1 MKKIIGLPQKRP
13 SLRQASAAPA
23 TATAT
28 AATGAPVCVYVG
40 DVDVPWNIGVTVFR
54 YKAARALK
62 LSDITI
68 ATSAILSPSGAPI
81 VLEAWRNGQYTGT
94 TTLNPGNNTFPDVPL
109 FKLDEIELRIL
120 VKGEHKDVTEVKG
133 LWFLFSVL

>member
-1 MKKIIGLPQKRP
+1 MKKIIGLPNKRP
-13 SLRQASAAPA
+13 SLRQVGAAPA

-28 AATGAPVCVYVG
+28 GTPVCVYVG
-40 DVDVPWNIGVTVFR
+40 DWGVPWNIGVTVFR

-62 LSDITI
+62 LADITVAVGEVI
-68 ATSAILSPSGAPI
+68 SPSGAPI
-81 VLEAWRNGQYTGT
+81 VLEAWRNGQYAGT
-94 TTLNPGNNTFPDVPL
+94 TTVNQGNNTFPDAAL
-109 FKLDEIELRIL
+109 NRLDEIELRIL